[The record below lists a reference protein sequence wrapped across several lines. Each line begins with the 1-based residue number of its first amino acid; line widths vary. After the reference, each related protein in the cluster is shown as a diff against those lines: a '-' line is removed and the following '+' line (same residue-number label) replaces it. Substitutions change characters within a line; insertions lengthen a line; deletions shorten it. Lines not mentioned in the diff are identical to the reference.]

1 MKAVLAGI
9 EVSALYRAEDELKA
23 IMLKYYQI
31 QQMYIRPKMSRPL
44 QGVRGSPPADNGAVQ
59 DLLLRLSAMVEGIP
73 QIAELGFDT
82 IKVMPEGNGYRIVD
96 ARIMLRLNNMG
107 VMK

>member
-31 QQMYIRPKMSRPL
+31 QQMYIRSKMSRPL
-44 QGVRGSPPADNGAVQ
+44 QGVPRFAADG
-59 DLLLRLSAMVEGIP
+59 
-73 QIAELGFDT
+73 
-82 IKVMPEGNGYRIVD
+82 
-96 ARIMLRLNNMG
+96 
-107 VMK
+107 